1 MELLVLDESF
11 EDFDHCLCV
20 ALFDHDVLDLGEP
33 LNIGLA
39 FPLGLLE
46 RLRVT

>member
-1 MELLVLDESF
+1 VELLVLDESF
-11 EDFDHCLCV
+11 KDFNNCVCV
-20 ALFDHDVLDLGEP
+20 ALFDHDILDLGEP

-39 FPLGLLE
+39 LPLGLLE